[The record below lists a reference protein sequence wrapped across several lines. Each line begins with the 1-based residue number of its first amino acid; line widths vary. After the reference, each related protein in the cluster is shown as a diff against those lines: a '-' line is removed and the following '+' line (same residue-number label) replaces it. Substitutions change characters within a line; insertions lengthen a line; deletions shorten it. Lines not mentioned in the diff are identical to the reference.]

1 MTQIHVTRYARCPFS
16 AAVELA
22 EKAMAGRSDLFVTPS
37 PPFGEHVRF
46 AAVSAPDRSDES
58 RKHDALL
65 LAWRPE
71 TPNIFPEFRGV
82 LTVRPKDHGVWLRLT
97 GSYVPPYGKP
107 GKVFDF
113 FFGRALARRTVRRL
127 LDEVAAAIEAAY
139 GQERQH
145 AKTA

>member
-1 MTQIHVTRYARCPFS
+1 MTQIHVTRYVRCPFS

-22 EKAMAGRSDLFVTPS
+22 EKAMGGRSDLFVTPS

-46 AAVSAPDRSDES
+46 AAVSSPDRSDES

-71 TPNIFPEFRGV
+71 TPNMFPEFRGV
-82 LTVRPKDHGVWLRLT
+82 LTVRPKDRGVSLRLT
-97 GSYVPPYGKP
+97 GAYAPPYGKP
-107 GKVFDF
+107 GKVFDLL
-113 FFGRALARRTVRRL
+113 FGRALARRTVRHL
-127 LDEVAAAIEAAY
+127 LDEIAGAVEAAY
-139 GQERQH
+139 DRERQH